1 LTKCNIY
8 FLAIVSTIA
17 VNFSQCRGCWKLQ
30 LGALTLSV
38 PHGAPFPRFPAFRC
52 HNHQERCRRIIE
64 EQGAGPKT
72 QGQRAT
78 ERKGAE
84 NFVLFLRIF
93 YFVGNVSKAKATGT
107 PSALSTP
114 AFRFH
119 LLCAKLTLLFDSC
132 HTADQRPWVPHF
144 SPTPTPLPSP
154 SPSPSRS

>member
-8 FLAIVSTIA
+8 FLA
-17 VNFSQCRGCWKLQ
+17 KYQ
-30 LGALTLSV
+30 LLHLISLSAEAAGNCSLGRLLCLC
-38 PHGAPFPRFPAFRC
+38 HMAPLFPRFPAFRC

-93 YFVGNVSKAKATGT
+93 YFVGNVSKAKATSS

-114 AFRFH
+114 ALRFH

-154 SPSPSRS
+154 SPSRS